1 MAQRLPA
8 TLQAMLHGGPGAAAS
23 AGAAEGARIV
33 PFRRMSHRHQAIV
46 LAATTRGWA
55 PRMDL
60 LTITQD
66 RPEAGGGVDGGPDII
81 RISGP
86 YADVLA
92 YIADSPDC
100 VVRFESLNGAVATAE
115 LTVP

>member
-1 MAQRLPA
+1 MAQRQPA
-8 TLQAMLHGGPGAAAS
+8 TLHSGPG
-23 AGAAEGARIV
+23 AGAAETARIV
-33 PFRRMSHRHQAIV
+33 PFRRTNHRHQAFV
-46 LAATTRGWA
+46 LAATTSGWA

-60 LTITQD
+60 LTITHD
-66 RPEAGGGVDGGPDII
+66 RLPPVDESGAVRGPDII

-100 VVRFESLNGAVATAE
+100 VVRFESPNGAVATAE
-115 LTVP
+115 LTVS

>member
-1 MAQRLPA
+1 MAQRRPA
-8 TLQAMLHGGPGAAAS
+8 MIHGEPAS
-23 AGAAEGARIV
+23 GVVETARIV
-33 PFRRMSHRHQAIV
+33 PFRRTNHRHQAFV

-60 LTITQD
+60 LTITHD
-66 RPEAGGGVDGGPDII
+66 RLPPAEEGSGARGLDII

-100 VVRFESLNGAVATAE
+100 VVHFESPNGAVATAE
-115 LTVP
+115 LTVS

>member
-1 MAQRLPA
+1 MAQRQPA
-8 TLQAMLHGGPGAAAS
+8 TLHGEPGA
-23 AGAAEGARIV
+23 GVVETARIV
-33 PFRRMSHRHQAIV
+33 PFRRTNHRRQAIV

-60 LTITQD
+60 LTIAHD
-66 RPEAGGGVDGGPDII
+66 RLPPAADEGGAARGLDII

-92 YIADSPDC
+92 YIADSPDS
-100 VVRFESLNGAVATAE
+100 VVRFESPNGAVATAE
-115 LTVP
+115 LTVS